1 MTILAELRHRRHRDA
16 TDADAATATP
26 GSSGNLS
33 PTDPLGLAASRRRT
47 IIWILTLTAALLV
60 SVIFSV
66 GFGSVH
72 VSPADSARV
81 LSHHLFGTA
90 LGLGSTG
97 GTGDPGGTS
106 TSDLARHDAVIW
118 TIRAPRAAL
127 GVLVGAG
134 LAIAGVILQAV
145 VRNVLAD
152 PYVLGVSSG
161 ASVGAAAAIT
171 LGVGTGATAALGNHA
186 LGDYALQTSAFLGAL
201 IASALVIG
209 VARTAGRFTATRLLM
224 AGIAVGY
231 ALSAL
236 TSFLVFASD
245 SAESSRSV
253 MFWLLGS
260 LGLANWSGPLVA
272 VAVVVAIS
280 ICILLLLGP
289 RIDAL
294 NLGDET
300 ALTLGINPDRLR
312 LGLIVLSC
320 LLVGAVVAMAGA
332 IGFLGLVVPHLAR
345 RLVGGRHRALTPV
358 AALLGAV
365 LLTWADIGART
376 LLAPQEI
383 PVGIVTALVG
393 APFLLLLVHR
403 MHRRES

>member
-1 MTILAELRHRRHRDA
+1 MCERADKTDSVSAVTILAELRQARARRDA
-16 TDADAATATP
+16 DRGGPSTA
-26 GSSGNLS
+26 G
-33 PTDPLGLAASRRRT
+33 TDPLGLAAARRRAVL
-47 IIWILTLTAALLV
+47 WILDLTAALLV
-60 SVIFSV
+60 SMVFSV

-72 VSPADSARV
+72 VSPADSARI
-81 LSHHLFGTA
+81 LSHHLFGTSLD
-90 LGLGSTG
+90 LGGAD
-97 GTGDPGGTS
+97 GTGT

-118 TIRAPRAAL
+118 TIRAPRAVL
-127 GVLVGAG
+127 GVLAGAG

-161 ASVGAAAAIT
+161 ASVGAASAIT

-201 IASALVIG
+201 LASALVIG
-209 VARTAGRFTATRLLM
+209 VARAAGRFTATRLLM

-260 LGLANWSGPLVA
+260 LGLASWSGPLVT
-272 VAVVVAIS
+272 VAVVVALGLGIVV
-280 ICILLLLGP
+280 LLGP

-294 NLGDET
+294 NLGDEA

-332 IGFLGLVVPHLAR
+332 IGFVGLVVPHLAR

-383 PVGIVTALVG
+383 PVGIITALVG

>member
-1 MTILAELRHRRHRDA
+1 VTTLAELRHRRRPDA
-16 TDADAATATP
+16 GRRSGTRRTTDH
-26 GSSGNLS
+26 
-33 PTDPLGLAASRRRT
+33 TDPLGHRAATRRT
-47 IIWILTLTAALLV
+47 VVWVTLLTVILLATV
-60 SVIFSV
+60 VVSV
-66 GFGSVH
+66 GFGAVH
-72 VSPADSARV
+72 VSPADSLRI
-81 LSHHLFGTA
+81 LSHHLAGTDLDA
-90 LGLGSTG
+90 GP
-97 GTGDPGGTS
+97 GTDT
-106 TSDLARHDAVIW
+106 TTDLARHDAVIW
-118 TIRAPRAAL
+118 TIRAPRTVL

-134 LAIAGVILQAV
+134 LAVAGVILQAV

-171 LGVGTGATAALGNHA
+171 LGVGTGATAALG
-186 LGDYALQTSAFLGAL
+186 DYALQTSAFLGAL
-201 IASALVIG
+201 VASGLVVG
-209 VARTAGRFTATRLLM
+209 GARAAGRFTATRLLM
-224 AGIAVGY
+224 AGVAVGY

-260 LGLANWSGPLVA
+260 LGLASWSGPLVA
-272 VAVVVAIS
+272 VAVTVVLGTG
-280 ICILLLLGP
+280 ILMLLGP
-289 RIDAL
+289 RLDTL
-294 NLGDET
+294 QFGDDT
-300 ALTLGINPDRLR
+300 ALTLGISPDRLR
-312 LGLIVLSC
+312 LGLLVLSC

-332 IGFLGLVVPHLAR
+332 IGFVGLVVPHLAR

-365 LLTWADIGART
+365 LLCWADIGART

-383 PVGIVTALVG
+383 PVGIITALVG

-403 MHRRES
+403 MHREAS

>member
-1 MTILAELRHRRHRDA
+1 MTILAELRQARARRDA
-16 TDADAATATP
+16 DRGGTGRNGA
-26 GSSGNLS
+26 GS
-33 PTDPLGLAASRRRT
+33 TDPLGLSAARRRT
-47 IIWILTLTAALLV
+47 IGWSIALTAALLV
-60 SVIFSV
+60 SVVFSV

-72 VSPADSARV
+72 VSPADSARI
-81 LSHHLFGTA
+81 LSHHLFGTS
-90 LGLGSTG
+90 LDLTDG
-97 GTGDPGGTS
+97 
-106 TSDLARHDAVIW
+106 DLARHDAVIW
-118 TIRAPRAAL
+118 TIRAPRAIL

-134 LAIAGVILQAV
+134 LAVAGVILQAV

-171 LGVGTGATAALGNHA
+171 LGVGTGATAALG
-186 LGDYALQTSAFLGAL
+186 DYALQTSAFLGAL
-201 IASALVIG
+201 LASALVIG
-209 VARTAGRFTATRLLM
+209 VARAAGRFTATRLLM

-260 LGLANWSGPLVA
+260 LGLASWSGPLVT
-272 VAVVVAIS
+272 VALVVVVS
-280 ICILLLLGP
+280 TGILVLLGP

-332 IGFLGLVVPHLAR
+332 IGFVGLVVPHLAR

-358 AALLGAV
+358 AALLGAA

-383 PVGIVTALVG
+383 PVGIITALVG

>member
-1 MTILAELRHRRHRDA
+1 MTVLADHHRTRPGDRTPDALGFTASHRR
-16 TDADAATATP
+16 TV
-26 GSSGNLS
+26 SWVLV
-33 PTDPLGLAASRRRT
+33 
-47 IIWILTLTAALLV
+47 LTVVLV
-60 SVIFSV
+60 VSLVFSV

-72 VSPADSARV
+72 VPPSDSVRILA
-81 LSHHLFGTA
+81 HHLFGA
-90 LGLGSTG
+90 GPDPAGDGAG
-97 GTGDPGGTS
+97 GQA
-106 TSDLARHDAVIW
+106 SDLARDDAVIW
-118 TIRAPRAAL
+118 TIRAPRAVL
-127 GVLVGAG
+127 GALVGAG
-134 LAIAGVILQAV
+134 LAVAGVILQAV

-161 ASVGAAAAIT
+161 ASVGAAGAIT
-171 LGVGTGATAALGNHA
+171 LGVGTGATAA

-201 IASALVIG
+201 VASVLVLG
-209 VARTAGRFTATRLLM
+209 VARTAGRFTADRLLM

-260 LGLANWSGPLVA
+260 LGLASWSGPLAA
-272 VAVVVAIS
+272 VAVVVVSGAV
-280 ICILLLLGP
+280 ILTVAGP
-289 RIDAL
+289 RVDAL
-294 NLGDET
+294 NLGDGT
-300 ALTLGINPDRLR
+300 ALTLGISPERLR

-320 LLVGAVVAMAGA
+320 LIVGAVVAMAGA
-332 IGFLGLVVPHLAR
+332 IGFIGLVVPHLAR

-365 LLTWADIGART
+365 LLSWADVGART

-383 PVGIVTALVG
+383 PVGIITALVG

-403 MHRRES
+403 MHRKEP